1 MKFTKII
8 FAIFIYFF
16 ILNSY
21 SFAEQ
26 NLKFVDI
33 DLVVKNTDVGKK
45 ILKKLNELDQQ
56 NVKKLNDFENEL
68 KTIESEIK
76 FKKNIISEDELKK
89 EIDNLNLKLADYKKL
104 KNEMVKKLSE
114 TKNNELKK
122 LFKAINP
129 IIQNYMDK
137 NSIEILL
144 NSKNVFIGN
153 KNSDL
158 TQILIEE
165 INNKLSG

>member
-8 FAIFIYFF
+8 FVIFIYFF

-33 DLVVKNTDVGKK
+33 DLVVKNTNVGKK

-56 NVKKLNDFENEL
+56 NIKKLNDFENEL
-68 KTIESEIK
+68 KTKESEIK
-76 FKKNIISEDELKK
+76 SKKNIISEDELKK

-104 KNEMVKKLSE
+104 KSEMVKKLSE

>member
-8 FAIFIYFF
+8 FLIFIYLFN
-16 ILNSY
+16 LNSY
-21 SFAEQ
+21 SLAEQ

-33 DLVVKNTDVGKK
+33 DLIVKNTKVGKK
-45 ILKKLNELDQQ
+45 ILKKLNDLDQQ
-56 NVKKLNDFENEL
+56 NIKKLNDFENEL
-68 KTIESEIK
+68 KIKESEINS
-76 FKKNIISEDELKK
+76 KKNIISDDELKK
-89 EIDNLNLKLADYKKL
+89 EINNLNMKFADYKKL
-104 KNEMVKKLSE
+104 KNDMVKKLSE

>member
-8 FAIFIYFF
+8 FLIFIYLFN
-16 ILNSY
+16 LNSY
-21 SFAEQ
+21 SVAEQ

-33 DLVVKNTDVGKK
+33 DLIVKNTKVGKK
-45 ILKKLNELDQQ
+45 ILKKLNDLDQQ
-56 NVKKLNDFENEL
+56 NIKKLNDFENEL
-68 KTIESEIK
+68 KIKESEINS
-76 FKKNIISEDELKK
+76 KKNIISDDELKK
-89 EIDNLNLKLADYKKL
+89 EINNLNMKFADYKKL
-104 KNEMVKKLSE
+104 KNDMVKKLSE